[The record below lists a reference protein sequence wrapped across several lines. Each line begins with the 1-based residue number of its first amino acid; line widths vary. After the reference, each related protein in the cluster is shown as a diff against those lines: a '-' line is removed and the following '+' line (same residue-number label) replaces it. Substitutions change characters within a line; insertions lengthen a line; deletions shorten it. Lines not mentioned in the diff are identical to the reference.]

1 MKKLLAFLGS
11 ISLVASN
18 ANLMTACTNKKED
31 ENLENIK
38 RELSQY
44 VEKPF
49 FASSSNATSE
59 DFETMLSSRLNL
71 GSYKLTV
78 KNDETFV
85 QPKIIDNN
93 HLDEKLAKDNVSTI
107 LQQQNSKKGLDI
119 VNGTASV
126 SILKKDKEEFNVKIQ
141 WFTNNLILLKNT
153 VNKIDNMGGKLQ
165 NINLPFPPLLK
176 WLNIDFAY
184 LYNFIELL
192 PLPEKEIM
200 EIDLTKINEPDFIE
214 KFETILNIIVENLK
228 TLQFDISGYLN
239 EDISFNQNFITAKG
253 TVKDLLHNMAP
264 DLIALL
270 QWFVKEGKE
279 KIKLTHNTVMPLIQY
294 WLSTFNTNLKENI
307 KVAFGETGYFYQNTN
322 TNLDSLIFHALTGY
336 RSDYKE
342 TDSKYR
348 LSLNFLIFGGEI
360 NQNEVKNLLSLK
372 TTLLIGSILDI
383 FSSKGDEGID
393 AINTNILYPNT
404 LQWTNLI
411 FNIFIYKISFFLGPQ
426 LMNYAGSNILRVFGV
441 SNTELKS
448 NDVTMSAGTVKLQFK
463 TPGKNGKW
471 ENFRS
476 IIDENNT
483 SNLTQILNAVDFKL
497 SFTNVKFKVTTK
509 NNEKKSYETSGQSC
523 FDLWLSD
530 NYK

>member
-1 MKKLLAFLGS
+1 MKKLLVFLGA
-11 ISLVASN
+11 ISLVGSN
-18 ANLMTACTNKKED
+18 AALMTACTSKKED
-31 ENLENIK
+31 ANLENLK

-44 VEKPF
+44 VETPF

-59 DFETMLSSRLNL
+59 EFATMLSSHLNL
-71 GSYKLTV
+71 GSYKLAV

-93 HLDEKLAKDNVSTI
+93 HSDEKIAQANMSTI
-107 LQQQNSKKGLDI
+107 LQQQESKKGLDV
-119 VNGTASV
+119 VNGTAGV

-141 WFTNNLILLKNT
+141 WVTNELILLKNT
-153 VNKIDNMGGKLQ
+153 VNKIDNMSSKLQ
-165 NINLPFPPLLK
+165 NINLPLPPLVK
-176 WLNIDFAY
+176 GVNITFAD
-184 LYNFIELL
+184 LYTFIGLL

-200 EIDLTKINEPDFIE
+200 EIDLTKINEPDFLE
-214 KFETILNIIVENLK
+214 KFDTLLNIIAENLK

-239 EDISFNQNFITAKG
+239 KDISFNQTLVGKG

-279 KIKLTHNTVMPLIQY
+279 KIESTHNTVLPLIQY
-294 WLSTFNTNLKENI
+294 LFSPVNTNLKENI

-322 TNLDSLIFHALTGY
+322 TNLDSLIFHTLTGY

-348 LSLNFLIFGGEI
+348 LSLDVPLFGGEI
-360 NQNEVKNLLSLK
+360 NQSKVKSLLSLK
-372 TTLLIGSILDI
+372 PTLLIGSILDI
-383 FSSKGDEGID
+383 FAAKGEKGID
-393 AINTNILYPNT
+393 AVNTNLVQPNT
-404 LQWTNLI
+404 WQGISTIVTFFLP
-411 FNIFIYKISFFLGPQ
+411 KIEFFLGPQ
-426 LMNYAGSNILRVFGV
+426 LMNYAGSNILRDFGI

-463 TPGKNGKW
+463 TPGQDGNW
-471 ENFRS
+471 ENFRP

-483 SNLTQILNAVDFKL
+483 PNLTQILNAVDFKL
-497 SFTNVKFKVTTK
+497 SFTNVKFKVKTK
-509 NNEKKSYETSGQSC
+509 TNDKIAYKTSDESR

-530 NYK
+530 NYE

>member
-1 MKKLLAFLGS
+1 MKKLLAFLGA
-11 ISLVASN
+11 ISLVGSN
-18 ANLMTACTNKKED
+18 AVLMTACTSKKED
-31 ENLENIK
+31 ANLENIK

-44 VEKPF
+44 VETSF

-59 DFETMLSSRLNL
+59 EFTTMLSSRLNL

-78 KNDETFV
+78 KNDATFV

-93 HLDEKLAKDNVSTI
+93 HSDDKIVQDNMSTI
-107 LQQQNSKKGLDI
+107 LQQQDSKKGLDV

-141 WFTNNLILLKNT
+141 WVTNELILLKNT
-153 VNKIDNMGGKLQ
+153 VNKIDNMSGKLQ
-165 NINLPFPPLLK
+165 NINLPLPPLVK
-176 WLNIDFAY
+176 GVNITFAD
-184 LYNFIELL
+184 LYTFIGLL

-200 EIDLTKINEPDFIE
+200 EIDLTKINEPDFLE
-214 KFETILNIIVENLK
+214 KFDTVLNIIAENLK

-239 EDISFNQNFITAKG
+239 KDIYFDQTLVGKG
-253 TVKDLLHNMAP
+253 TVKNLLHNMAP

-279 KIKLTHNTVMPLIQY
+279 KIESTHNTVLPLIQY
-294 WLSTFNTNLKENI
+294 LFSSVNTNLKENI

-348 LSLNFLIFGGEI
+348 LSLDVPIVGGEI
-360 NQNEVKNLLSLK
+360 NQSKVKNLLSLK
-372 TTLLIGSILDI
+372 PTLLIGSILDI
-383 FSSKGDEGID
+383 FASKGDEGID
-393 AINTNILYPNT
+393 AVNTNLVQPNT
-404 LQWTNLI
+404 WQEISGLVTTFLP
-411 FNIFIYKISFFLGPQ
+411 KIEFFLGPQ
-426 LMNYAGSNILRVFGV
+426 LMNYAGYNILRDFGV
-441 SNTELKS
+441 SNIELKS

-463 TPGKNGKW
+463 TPGQNGKW
-471 ENFRS
+471 ENFRA

-483 SNLTQILNAVDFKL
+483 PNLTQIIIAVDFKL

-509 NNEKKSYETSGQSC
+509 TNDKIAYETSGQSR

-530 NYK
+530 NYE